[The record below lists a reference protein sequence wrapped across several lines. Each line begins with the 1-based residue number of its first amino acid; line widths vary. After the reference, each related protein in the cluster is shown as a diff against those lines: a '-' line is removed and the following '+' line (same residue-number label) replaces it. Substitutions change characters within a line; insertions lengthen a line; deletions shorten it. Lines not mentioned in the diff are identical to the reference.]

1 MLNEVPPVEEDFSVH
16 QGNWARAEH
25 PARLRYSV
33 KLIACYFSLFMEH
46 AIIYPSTYL
55 RIQPTVA
62 PANPSVYRSIHLL
75 KIMLINNS
83 LIHEIREASVPINS
97 VCLQSCIYNPAAS
110 KPSTDSSIWFILR
123 FSFI

>member
-1 MLNEVPPVEEDFSVH
+1 MLNEVLPVEEDFSVH
-16 QGNWARAEH
+16 EGSWARAVH
-25 PARLRYSV
+25 PARLMYSV

-55 RIQPTVA
+55 PTVA
-62 PANPSVYRSIHLL
+62 PADPSVYRSIHLL

-110 KPSTDSSIWFILR
+110 KHSTDSSIRFILR